1 MNLIPNWKQSWKFWS
16 VRFGILGTIL
26 TSIAL
31 AAPEAVLYAWAA
43 LPEDIKSHMP
53 PAVIKWMGIGIMTLS
68 VISRLI
74 KQPKLEAAKHDSYRD
89 REQDN

>member
-16 VRFGILGTIL
+16 VRFGILGTVL
-26 TSIAL
+26 ASIAL

-53 PAVIKWMGIGIMTLS
+53 PAVIKWMGIGIMSLS

-74 KQPKLEAAKHDSYRD
+74 KQPKLEAPNEPDRD